1 VAKNGLMKAV
11 RDECGN
17 YVRKECIKLEGGK
30 CRIGEGKRC
39 GWFFEAVL
47 PLYPELREEYLKL
60 DKVKGGEKRE
70 EKEEHYQI

>member
-1 VAKNGLMKAV
+1 MVKNGLMRAVKA
-11 RDECGN
+11 ECSN
-17 YVRKECIKLEGGK
+17 YVRGECIKLEGGR
-30 CRIGEGKRC
+30 CGIGEGKRC